1 MTLNGRPYTLNK
13 QLRKK
18 RYKFSTVTK
27 ISSGNSTKFAKE
39 KGGKHLK
46 KKLERQGKDHPH
58 GIALRKKSQPSQP

>member
-46 KKLERQGKDHPH
+46 KNSSSRGKTAPT
-58 GIALRKKSQPSQP
+58 ALH